1 MCIFNVFTIYMF
13 NMHVEFERMYF
24 SLTLSLDAYVF
35 TWYRNPCNPVN
46 LLVGGGAVGVVV
58 VVVVMLVHWYYHQY
72 AVHRAGQLGDTI
84 GKGGT
89 IHVDTHTFRLR
100 GVNAWRLSKHQ
111 EERRLE
117 NLGEKC
123 PGISWALIG
132 NGSKLNPL
140 IMHDDIMHAPNCGMM
155 WADVCQNGHWKPVTL
170 QTFVRFFQGGK
181 SAKQNSCDSDRT
193 PNRKGSCFCK
203 SKTICRIHGSDLA
216 K

>member
-1 MCIFNVFTIYMF
+1 MHPESENDRDFCWINVGLGCSPRVNTNYIYIQYSIRICYFYICIFNVFSIYRF

-72 AVHRAGQLGDTI
+72 AVHGAGQLGDTI

-89 IHVDTHTFRLR
+89 IYVDTHTFRLR

-123 PGISWALIG
+123 PGIS
-132 NGSKLNPL
+132 
-140 IMHDDIMHAPNCGMM
+140 
-155 WADVCQNGHWKPVTL
+155 
-170 QTFVRFFQGGK
+170 
-181 SAKQNSCDSDRT
+181 
-193 PNRKGSCFCK
+193 
-203 SKTICRIHGSDLA
+203 
-216 K
+216 